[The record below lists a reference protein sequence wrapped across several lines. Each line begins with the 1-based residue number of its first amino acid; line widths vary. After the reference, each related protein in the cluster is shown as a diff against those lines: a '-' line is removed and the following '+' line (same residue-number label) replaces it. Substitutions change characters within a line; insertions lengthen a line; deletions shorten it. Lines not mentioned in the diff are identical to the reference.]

1 MLLINEMNWMA
12 SSKTDKNKIQALALC
27 KSEQPKWLLSGSF
40 WELGKLSF
48 LRQAITEIWRK
59 KYQS

>member
-1 MLLINEMNWMA
+1 MA

-48 LRQAITEIWRK
+48 LRQAITEI
-59 KYQS
+59 